1 MKDVTTQEIIS
12 ALQRLG
18 HSVYK
23 NDTKPYNLNIV
34 GIRSTKPIVNEFNC
48 LMAVF
53 WQYEGQWNMY
63 KMQMTSLP
71 GIYWLANPS
80 NPRGCAILKEGQ
92 YKSVYKVDKHNSKY
106 DAICQR
112 LGDVTVYRD
121 DDRDREYDL
130 VKGTEMTGMFG
141 INLHRAHPD
150 YEIETVDKYS
160 AGCQVIQ
167 DPDEFEVHMEI
178 AKKAAEVWGNS
189 FTYTLINEKNLL

>member
-1 MKDVTTQEIIS
+1 MKDVTTQEIIT

-34 GIRSTKPIVNEFNC
+34 GIRSAKPIVNEFNC
-48 LMAVF
+48 LMVVF

-71 GIYWLANPS
+71 GLYWLANPS
-80 NPRGCAILKEGQ
+80 NPKGCAILKEGQ
-92 YKSVYKVDKHNSKY
+92 YKGVYKVDKHNSKY

-112 LGDVTVYRD
+112 LGDVTVWRD
-121 DDRDREYDL
+121 NDRDREYDM

-150 YEIETVDKYS
+150 YELETVDKYS

-167 DPDEFEVHMEI
+167 DPDEYEIHMEI

>member
-121 DDRDREYDL
+121 DDRDREYDMI
-130 VKGTEMTGMFG
+130 KGTEDTGSFG
-141 INLHRAHPD
+141 INIHRAHAD
-150 YEIETVDKYS
+150 YELETVDKYS

>member
-1 MKDVTTQEIIS
+1 MKDVARQDIIS
-12 ALQRLG
+12 AMMRLG
-18 HSVYK
+18 HSVYR
-23 NDTKPYNLNIV
+23 NDTKPYNLNLV
-34 GIRSTKPIVNEFNC
+34 GIRCAKPIVNKFNC
-48 LMAVF
+48 LFAVF
-53 WQYEGQWNMY
+53 WKYEGHWNIY

-71 GIYWLANPS
+71 GLYWLANPS
-80 NPRGCAILKEGQ
+80 NPKGCAILKEGQ
-92 YKSVYKVDKHNSKY
+92 YKSYKIDKHNGKY

-112 LGDVTVYRD
+112 LADVTVYRD

-150 YEIETVDKYS
+150 YELETVNKYS

-167 DPDEFEVHMEI
+167 DPDEFEVHMEVV
-178 AKKAAEVWGNS
+178 KKAAEVWGNS